1 MSIKVTSILIALGVL
16 VGGAIGA
23 PAGAQASST
32 RAPALT
38 YAQAK
43 KAATAYAVKFA
54 AKDAVAPI
62 KLKTQPVVGTLMRMS
77 RLSYYTQTSWTKT
90 NPVGCHQCGYDPAT
104 DTLYDTPTDISCSIS
119 AKVVRSPKRSYRIS
133 VVIQDSSCI

>member
-1 MSIKVTSILIALGVL
+1 MSIKILTLPVAAVAAFIAVATASAS
-16 VGGAIGA
+16 VG
-23 PAGAQASST
+23 
-32 RAPALT
+32 RAPTLT

-43 KAATAYAVKFA
+43 KAAAAYAVKFA

-62 KLKTQPVVGTLMRMS
+62 KLKTQPVVSTLMRMS
-77 RLSYYTQTSWTKT
+77 RLSYYAQTSWTKT

-104 DTLYDTPTDISCSIS
+104 DTLYDTPTDISCSLS
-119 AKVVRSPKRSYRIS
+119 TKVVRSPKRPYRIS